1 MTAPTLIGRDHAAAV
16 LRAEVTRT
24 LTSHGGLV
32 LVTGEAGIGK
42 TTLVASV
49 ADEAR
54 DREALVVSGTAWDRD
69 SVPGYWPWTQ
79 VIRSLERTATAE
91 EWATASASAGEAL
104 SFLLGN
110 VHRPASLEI
119 ADDATFRL
127 HDAVTTLLV
136 AASRSRPVVVV
147 LDDLHRADAASIRL
161 LTFLTQHT
169 WFERVLVVGTY
180 RDVEVDEPDHP
191 LGSLIGTLT
200 TRATEVPLTGLDTG
214 GVKELMACT
223 AGHEPDE
230 DLAAQVRRRTGGN
243 PFFVEQTARLWQ
255 GGSPIDA
262 ITPGIRATLETRLS
276 YLPTNV
282 VELLTT
288 AAVAGREFE
297 RGVVAAASGVR
308 GPELD
313 SLLKR
318 AVAARLVTR
327 LADGRF
333 GFVHDLVRD
342 VLTTRLDDA
351 ALRARHAAVVR
362 GLKQTARADPGT
374 LAHHAYLAVPDVDP
388 SHALDLLLAAARN
401 ACHRLAVEEVVGH
414 FARALDLVGDERTE
428 RRAHIALDLGSFQ
441 HSAGLLAEARAT
453 FEDVVASSDELD
465 DPWLLARAALGLHA
479 LGVPDP
485 GNEGR
490 RGIDLL
496 DRTHARLIERG
507 AAPDDP
513 LAVRTLAASSRAR
526 SHLVPGDERPRDL
539 SARAVTLARGCGD
552 DEALGFSLLARHDAI
567 WEPESAPERVAL
579 ADEMTVVARR
589 SHDTELE
596 LQASL
601 LRMVGLV
608 ELGDPRGLDEHS
620 SFVALAERSRLPRF
634 QYLSLSRQATIA
646 TLTGDLDAAR
656 AMVDEAFALGAR
668 LDEPDRTR
676 LWWEQRWALALTR
689 DGPEEAGRWLTDY
702 PDAGSGTFAA
712 APEAI
717 TAVEKGDAPLPDR
730 LATDLMRAADAFP
743 GPFKAIFLRA
753 RAQLAAATGDPRLCE
768 EARAALA
775 PLAGLWAVVA
785 GGGAV
790 YGPYAH
796 WLAMVDAA
804 QQRWEAAVDGFTAA
818 WRSADRLGARPWS
831 IEARRHLARTLLARG
846 ASGDTSAATDLLG
859 DVEREAT
866 EIGMGHAAEGA
877 RQMRGTAPPA
887 GGAED
892 GSTGRGRPATEGVGE
907 PPESGSGNEF
917 HFDGQVWTLSFAGR
931 TVGMPDA
938 KGLRDLHVLLGKPGT
953 EVPAADLLSPEGGEV
968 VRVSQRFG
976 GDLVLDERAK
986 AAYRHRLTQL
996 DEEIER
1002 AATRHDDDR
1011 AVELDHER
1019 EALLAELR
1027 GATGLAGRSRR
1038 LGEAAE
1044 RARKTV
1050 SARIRDTLRR
1060 LDERHPELAEHLR
1073 ASVSIGVTCRYQPTR
1088 DVAFKL

>member
-16 LRAEVTRT
+16 LRAEVNRT

-54 DREALVVSGTAWDRD
+54 NREALVVSGTAWDRD
-69 SVPGYWPWTQ
+69 SVPGYWPWMQ
-79 VIRSLERTATAE
+79 VIRNLERTATAE

-104 SFLLGN
+104 SFLLGEGR
-110 VHRPASLEI
+110 HPASPEI
-119 ADDATFRL
+119 TDDATFRL

-136 AASRSRPVVVV
+136 TASRSRPVVVV
-147 LDDLHRADAASIRL
+147 LDDLHWADAASIRL
-161 LTFLTQHT
+161 LAFLTQHT
-169 WFERVLVVGTY
+169 WFEQVLVVGTY

-191 LGSLIGTLT
+191 LGALIGALT
-200 TRATEVPLTGLDTG
+200 TRATEVPLAGLDTG
-214 GVKELMACT
+214 EVKELMACT
-223 AGHEPDE
+223 AGREPDE

-255 GGSPIDA
+255 VGSPIDA
-262 ITPGIRATLETRLS
+262 VTPGIRATLETRLS

-342 VLTTRLDDA
+342 VLTTRLDEA

-362 GLKQTARADPGT
+362 GLRQAARADPGT
-374 LAHHAYLAVPDVDP
+374 LAHHAYLAVPDVD
-388 SHALDLLLAAARN
+388 SSYALDLVLAAARN
-401 ACHRLAVEEVVGH
+401 ACCRLAVEEVAGH
-414 FARALDLVGDERTE
+414 FGRALELVGDERTE
-428 RRAHIALDLGSFQ
+428 RRSNIALDLGSFQ

-453 FEDVVASSDELD
+453 FEDVVASSDDLD
-465 DPWLLARAALGLHA
+465 DPRLLARAALGLHA

-485 GNEGR
+485 DNEGR
-490 RGIDLL
+490 REIDLL
-496 DRTHARLIERG
+496 DRAHAGLIEHG

-513 LAVRTLAASSRAR
+513 LTVRTLAAAGRAR
-526 SHLVPGDERPRDL
+526 SHLVPGDDRSRDL

-567 WEPESAPERVAL
+567 WEPGSAPERVTL

-608 ELGDPRGLDEHS
+608 ELGDPRGLDEYS

-634 QYLSLSRQATIA
+634 RYLSLSRQAAIA
-646 TLTGDLDAAR
+646 TLTGDLDAAH
-656 AMVDEAFALGAR
+656 ATVDEAFALGAR
-668 LDEPDRTR
+668 LDEPDRVR

-689 DGPEEAGRWLTDY
+689 EGPEEAGRWLAEY
-702 PDAGSGTFAA
+702 PGDGSSTFAA
-712 APEAI
+712 VPEAI
-717 TAVEKGDAPLPDR
+717 TAVEKGDGPLSPR
-730 LATDLMRAADAFP
+730 LTTEIMTAADAFP
-743 GPFKAIFLRA
+743 GAFKPIFLRA
-753 RAQLAAATGDPRLCE
+753 HAQVAAATGDPRLCE
-768 EARAALA
+768 EARTALA
-775 PLAGLWAVVA
+775 PLADLWAVVA
-785 GGGAV
+785 GGGAI

-804 QQRWEAAVDGFTAA
+804 QQRWDAAVDGFTAA
-818 WRSADRLGARPWS
+818 WRSADQLGARPWS
-831 IEARRHLARTLLARG
+831 IEARRHLARALLARG
-846 ASGDTSAATDLLG
+846 ASGDTSAAADLL
-859 DVEREAT
+859 DEVEREAA
-866 EIGMGHAAEGA
+866 EIGMGHAAERA

-887 GGAED
+887 GGAGG
-892 GSTGRGRPATEGVGE
+892 GSAARGRPTTERASE
-907 PPESGSGNEF
+907 PLEPRSGNEF
-917 HFDGQVWTLSFAGR
+917 HFDGRVWTLSFAGR
-931 TVGMPDA
+931 TVPMPDA

-976 GDLVLDERAK
+976 GDPVLDEQAK
-986 AAYRHRLTQL
+986 ATYQRRLTQL

-1002 AATRHDDDR
+1002 AATRLDDDR
-1011 AVELDHER
+1011 AAELDHER

-1027 GATGLAGRSRR
+1027 NAAGLAGRPRR
-1038 LGEAAE
+1038 LGDAAE

-1073 ASVSIGVTCRYQPTR
+1073 ASVSTGITCRYQPGR
-1088 DVAFKL
+1088 EVAWEL